1 MSYQRNMKWLNDRRI
16 IYRQDPINDKPTFST
31 DTYDYYE
38 NGTHEYYRLFYTP
51 SKITT
56 YKSLKWHMLVLYY
69 LNIDGVDGD
78 EVSLEDDMRYIFKF
92 IANKENGFVTFFIKQ
107 KILNDMI
114 EDVFN
119 QGGNPPKNRARK
131 IIFKDYNSLSFSEKM
146 KIVGQLSGRQKLD
159 KEKIYQTM
167 LDLNEFSKPI
177 TNSRLA
183 GLLDCSVRTIQRHMC
198 ADLKREKEILN
209 EEV

>member
-1 MSYQRNMKWLNDRRI
+1 MSYRRKIEWLNNKHI
-16 IYRQDPINDKPTFST
+16 YYRQDPINDKPTFST

-38 NGTHEYYRLFYTP
+38 NGTHEYYNLFNTQ

-56 YKSLKWHMLVLYY
+56 YKSLKWHMLVLHY
-69 LNIDGVDGD
+69 LNHERFAFDSIIN
-78 EVSLEDDMRYIFKF
+78 LYKF
-92 IANKENGFVTFFIKQ
+92 IANKENGFVTFFIKSR
-107 KILNDMI
+107 ILDDMI
-114 EDVFN
+114 QDVIN
-119 QGGNPPKNRARK
+119 QGGDPPKNRARK
-131 IIFKDYNSLSFSEKM
+131 IIFKDYNGLSFNEKM
-146 KIVGQLSGRQKLD
+146 KVVGQLSGRQKLD
-159 KEKIYQTM
+159 KESIYQTM
-167 LDLNEFSKPI
+167 LNLNEFGKPI